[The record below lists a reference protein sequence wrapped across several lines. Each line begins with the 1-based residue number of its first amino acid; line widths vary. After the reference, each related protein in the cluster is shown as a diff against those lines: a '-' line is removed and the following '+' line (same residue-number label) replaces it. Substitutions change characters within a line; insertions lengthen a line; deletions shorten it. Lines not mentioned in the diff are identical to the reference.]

1 MAATVRVSESTRVSL
16 RAIIVIAAAVLLLI
30 PIAFSVAHGA
40 SRLNYGK
47 TELSE
52 PLPASLKNLKLSL
65 DTSASVEVRTSDA
78 EDPSVALSATGP
90 RDRSPAM
97 DVGTEG
103 DSSSVSVADGE
114 KFENTKLVVT
124 LPAATSKE
132 MSLDLEGGYGTFDLS
147 GDYREVIAKTDGAAV
162 DINGS
167 AERLQ
172 TSTDYG
178 ATSLQGSFGTIESK
192 TGVGT
197 LDGVDLT
204 VSDHVDAVT
213 SSGTIDLDF
222 SNDAVPESGIVA
234 KTDEGTIDL
243 RLPRLELAQEKIA
256 EEGSDAAKDFVY
268 RINANSSAGD
278 VDLSSELKKYDASK
292 DDKDAEG
299 KTVIPIT
306 ASADAGAITIDQN

>member
-1 MAATVRVSESTRVSL
+1 MPVTVRVSESTRVSL

-52 PLPASLKNLKLSL
+52 PLPSSLKDLKLAL
-65 DTSASVEVRTSDA
+65 DTSASVEVRTSETA
-78 EDPSVALSATGP
+78 DPSVRLTATGP
-90 RDRSPAM
+90 RDRSPAL
-97 DVGTEG
+97 DISTDR
-103 DSSSVSVADGE
+103 DSSVVSVADGE
-114 KFENTKLVVT
+114 KFENTKLVIT

-132 MSLDLEGGYGTFDLS
+132 MKLDLEGGYGTFDLS
-147 GDYREVIAKTDGAAV
+147 GDYREIVAKTDGAAV
-162 DINGS
+162 DVNGS

-178 ATSLQGSFGTIESK
+178 TTSLKGSFGTIEAK

-222 SNDAVPESGIVA
+222 SNEAVPESGIVA

-243 RLPRLELAQEKIA
+243 RLPRLELAQENM
-256 EEGSDAAKDFVY
+256 SDEDSEAAKDFAY

-306 ASADAGAITIDQN
+306 ASADAGSITIDQN